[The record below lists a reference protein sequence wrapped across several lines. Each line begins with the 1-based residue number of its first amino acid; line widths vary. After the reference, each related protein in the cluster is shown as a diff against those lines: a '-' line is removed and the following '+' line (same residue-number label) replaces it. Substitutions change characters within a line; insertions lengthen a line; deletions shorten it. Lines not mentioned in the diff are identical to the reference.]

1 MKKIFILTIG
11 LMLLTS
17 NVFAYNPASYFDEEE
32 LMVNGKR
39 PKVNI
44 ELQEL
49 TINIEVD
56 DFVNGV
62 AEKSTVITNSGNKA
76 CVLTVTLVNVPV
88 DLTVY
93 ATVDTDTLGKGES
106 TGLNI
111 TVELGD
117 QQIETNFT
125 FTVVVKAEML

>member
-11 LMLLTS
+11 LILLTS
-17 NVFAYNPASYFDEEE
+17 NVFAYNPNTYFDEEE
-32 LMVNGKR
+32 LTVDGKR

-49 TINIEVD
+49 TITISVD
-56 DFVNGV
+56 DFVDGI
-62 AEKSTVITNSGNKA
+62 AEKSTVITNSGNKD

-88 DLTVY
+88 DLTVN

-111 TVELGD
+111 SVELGD
-117 QQIETNFT
+117 QMEAEDFT
-125 FTVVVKAEML
+125 FTVIVKAEML